1 MQDYYL
7 VLAYL
12 RGILNKNYQKFRI
25 FKNIML
31 NLLQAI
37 SKHFFL
43 KNKLTILLFY
53 LFISN
58 MFFKENVKF
67 KRHTPWRHVILY
79 L

>member
-1 MQDYYL
+1 MQDYSL

-12 RGILNKNYQKFRI
+12 RGILNKSYQKFRI

-67 KRHTPWRHVILY
+67 NRHTPW
-79 L
+79 